1 MASSSYEV
9 GASSSSSVPGYT
21 GEWEFD
27 VFVCF
32 RGKDTRG
39 VFTSHLAGHLREQGI
54 RVFTDDKLE
63 RTEDIGELLSILARS
78 AISVVIFSE
87 NFAESTWCLDEVA
100 TIAER
105 MEHFGH
111 RVLPVF
117 YRVNP
122 DDVSDDSGTYASTI
136 DNIHKPNLE
145 QKKRWM
151 DALKAVTK
159 RAGRTSNEIKDDYEL
174 HKTIVGDILEK
185 LTCMSSSG
193 KFHNLVGMDTR
204 LLKVQRLLALN
215 DDSSNDT
222 HVIGFWGMG
231 GLGKTTLATSLY
243 RMLTSPTNRIKHHF
257 FVNVKASEVEEQV
270 QELYST
276 LLSQNNLNLVDLGVD
291 HRRERLSRLKVV
303 IVLDNVETTQQV
315 EKLLLGEILDPTKLF
330 GHGSVI
336 IITSRNRGVLNYAK
350 AKTYNVEAFDFS
362 ESLELFSLHA
372 FRQRYPSDNLMDLS
386 LLALSYCKGNPLAIK
401 VLGGA
406 LFDKDKEYWKS
417 FFHGL
422 EKNPKPEIHDILSSS
437 YHSLKG
443 EEQSLFMDVVCFPV
457 DIARTIL
464 ITYLA
469 TSYESAY
476 SIVEDLISN
485 LYNKRYELIV
495 VHDLLKEMAWNIV
508 KAEPNPSRLKN
519 PDDVCKLFA
528 MKNAFEG
535 GKVIQSL
542 DLDLSKV
549 KKELWLGAKAFEGMD
564 CLRLLSIQR
573 EENLVLDKLR
583 LVDGRLDTLPNE
595 LRVLYWAGFP
605 SKCLPE
611 TFDPEKLVMLDLSH
625 SQIEMC
631 WEGVQPK
638 LVHLI
643 TLDLSCCLNL
653 RVVPNLS
660 ACKKLEVLLLKGC
673 KRLVEMPPH
682 IQYMDKLVALDLSDC
697 SNLIRLPAKLNSKC
711 LEYVLLSNCPKV
723 TLCPEINFSE
733 ASLQIL
739 DLRETPVRELPSAV
753 HIVKQGGILL
763 LCGKYITSFP
773 RISKGLVFLRLCHTM
788 ITKMD
793 VQDDDRSSELLPKFD
808 ELALVENSELVSL
821 SSNIWD
827 MVKYILL
834 VEGSP
839 LIESLPDISN
849 PVNDLTEVCIIN
861 CRNLKSFPSGI
872 NHLKSVE
879 TIRFVGTAM
888 KSLPSSIHLL
898 DNLRYLNLAISDS
911 LESIPDN
918 LHQLAKLELLSL
930 SDCTKIQSLPQLLPP
945 NLKFLYLGGCKSL
958 QALPSNI
965 GELNLQILEFDF
977 CPQLDY
983 ELADKIAA
991 DFHSCALMC
1000 PRAESSVLYS
1010 GSELP
1015 QWCSSNGSG
1024 ANCEMELP
1032 PPSTSANNELAKGI
1046 AFGVVFSSCG
1056 LVLICLKMQCDVI
1069 IEGTTVATFLSR
1081 KLVIHRGSR
1090 FYSSD
1095 YVLLWFDKNLL
1106 GETQKEEAVETPWYV
1121 KYAGC
1126 NLSFRVHAAPYSE
1139 VDVERVKKIKFK
1151 RFGVSLLY

>member
-315 EKLLLGEILDPTKLF
+315 EKLLL
-330 GHGSVI
+330 
-336 IITSRNRGVLNYAK
+336 
-350 AKTYNVEAFDFS
+350 
-362 ESLELFSLHA
+362 
-372 FRQRYPSDNLMDLS
+372 
-386 LLALSYCKGNPLAIK
+386 
-401 VLGGA
+401 
-406 LFDKDKEYWKS
+406 
-417 FFHGL
+417 
-422 EKNPKPEIHDILSSS
+422 
-437 YHSLKG
+437 
-443 EEQSLFMDVVCFPV
+443 
-457 DIARTIL
+457 
-464 ITYLA
+464 
-469 TSYESAY
+469 
-476 SIVEDLISN
+476 
-485 LYNKRYELIV
+485 RYELIV

-528 MKNAFEG
+528 IEESKRSWWEIFKAETKYVHRKNAFEG

-631 WEGVQPK
+631 WEGVQK

>member
-476 SIVEDLISN
+476 SIVEDLISKS
-485 LYNKRYELIV
+485 L
-495 VHDLLKEMAWNIV
+495 
-508 KAEPNPSRLKN
+508 
-519 PDDVCKLFA
+519 
-528 MKNAFEG
+528 G

-991 DFHSCALMC
+991 DFHSCALM
-1000 PRAESSVLYS
+1000 
-1010 GSELP
+1010 
-1015 QWCSSNGSG
+1015 
-1024 ANCEMELP
+1024 
-1032 PPSTSANNELAKGI
+1032 
-1046 AFGVVFSSCG
+1046 
-1056 LVLICLKMQCDVI
+1056 
-1069 IEGTTVATFLSR
+1069 
-1081 KLVIHRGSR
+1081 
-1090 FYSSD
+1090 
-1095 YVLLWFDKNLL
+1095 
-1106 GETQKEEAVETPWYV
+1106 
-1121 KYAGC
+1121 
-1126 NLSFRVHAAPYSE
+1126 
-1139 VDVERVKKIKFK
+1139 
-1151 RFGVSLLY
+1151 

>member
-476 SIVEDLISN
+476 SIVEDLISKS
-485 LYNKRYELIV
+485 LLNKRYELIV

-519 PDDVCKLFA
+519 PDDVCKLF
-528 MKNAFEG
+528 NAFEG

-631 WEGVQPK
+631 WEGVQVRK
-638 LVHLI
+638 NI
-643 TLDLSCCLNL
+643 T
-653 RVVPNLS
+653 VIIYTF
-660 ACKKLEVLLLKGC
+660 
-673 KRLVEMPPH
+673 H
-682 IQYMDKLVALDLSDC
+682 TFTIF
-697 SNLIRLPAKLNSKC
+697 
-711 LEYVLLSNCPKV
+711 
-723 TLCPEINFSE
+723 EISFS
-733 ASLQIL
+733 
-739 DLRETPVRELPSAV
+739 
-753 HIVKQGGILL
+753 
-763 LCGKYITSFP
+763 
-773 RISKGLVFLRLCHTM
+773 
-788 ITKMD
+788 
-793 VQDDDRSSELLPKFD
+793 
-808 ELALVENSELVSL
+808 
-821 SSNIWD
+821 W
-827 MVKYILL
+827 
-834 VEGSP
+834 
-839 LIESLPDISN
+839 
-849 PVNDLTEVCIIN
+849 
-861 CRNLKSFPSGI
+861 
-872 NHLKSVE
+872 
-879 TIRFVGTAM
+879 
-888 KSLPSSIHLL
+888 L

-1000 PRAESSVLYS
+1000 PRAEVVQTFCYCFSDSFT
-1010 GSELP
+1010 SE
-1015 QWCSSNGSG
+1015 
-1024 ANCEMELP
+1024 
-1032 PPSTSANNELAKGI
+1032 
-1046 AFGVVFSSCG
+1046 
-1056 LVLICLKMQCDVI
+1056 
-1069 IEGTTVATFLSR
+1069 
-1081 KLVIHRGSR
+1081 IHAYYLTKI
-1090 FYSSD
+1090 F
-1095 YVLLWFDKNLL
+1095 KN
-1106 GETQKEEAVETPWYV
+1106 
-1121 KYAGC
+1121 
-1126 NLSFRVHAAPYSE
+1126 
-1139 VDVERVKKIKFK
+1139 
-1151 RFGVSLLY
+1151 

>member
-1 MASSSYEV
+1 
-9 GASSSSSVPGYT
+9 
-21 GEWEFD
+21 
-27 VFVCF
+27 
-32 RGKDTRG
+32 
-39 VFTSHLAGHLREQGI
+39 
-54 RVFTDDKLE
+54 
-63 RTEDIGELLSILARS
+63 
-78 AISVVIFSE
+78 
-87 NFAESTWCLDEVA
+87 
-100 TIAER
+100 
-105 MEHFGH
+105 
-111 RVLPVF
+111 
-117 YRVNP
+117 
-122 DDVSDDSGTYASTI
+122 
-136 DNIHKPNLE
+136 
-145 QKKRWM
+145 
-151 DALKAVTK
+151 
-159 RAGRTSNEIKDDYEL
+159 
-174 HKTIVGDILEK
+174 
-185 LTCMSSSG
+185 
-193 KFHNLVGMDTR
+193 
-204 LLKVQRLLALN
+204 
-215 DDSSNDT
+215 
-222 HVIGFWGMG
+222 
-231 GLGKTTLATSLY
+231 
-243 RMLTSPTNRIKHHF
+243 MLTSPTNRIKHHF

-476 SIVEDLISN
+476 SIVEDLISKSLLN

-528 MKNAFEG
+528 IEESKRSWWEIFKAETKYVHRKNA
-535 GKVIQSL
+535 S
-542 DLDLSKV
+542 
-549 KKELWLGAKAFEGMD
+549 
-564 CLRLLSIQR
+564 
-573 EENLVLDKLR
+573 
-583 LVDGRLDTLPNE
+583 
-595 LRVLYWAGFP
+595 
-605 SKCLPE
+605 
-611 TFDPEKLVMLDLSH
+611 
-625 SQIEMC
+625 
-631 WEGVQPK
+631 
-638 LVHLI
+638 
-643 TLDLSCCLNL
+643 
-653 RVVPNLS
+653 
-660 ACKKLEVLLLKGC
+660 
-673 KRLVEMPPH
+673 
-682 IQYMDKLVALDLSDC
+682 
-697 SNLIRLPAKLNSKC
+697 
-711 LEYVLLSNCPKV
+711 
-723 TLCPEINFSE
+723 
-733 ASLQIL
+733 SLQIL

-849 PVNDLTEVCIIN
+849 PVNDLTE
-861 CRNLKSFPSGI
+861 
-872 NHLKSVE
+872 
-879 TIRFVGTAM
+879 
-888 KSLPSSIHLL
+888 L

-1000 PRAESSVLYS
+1000 PRAEVLPSSVLYS

-1151 RFGVSLLY
+1151 RPYLLHRTIPFAAESMYG

>member
-476 SIVEDLISN
+476 SIVEDLISKSLLVSELSNYN

-528 MKNAFEG
+528 IEESKRSWWEIFKAETKYVHRKNAFEG

-631 WEGVQPK
+631 WEGVQQPK

-808 ELALVENSELVSL
+808 ELALVENSEL
-821 SSNIWD
+821 
-827 MVKYILL
+827 
-834 VEGSP
+834 
-839 LIESLPDISN
+839 
-849 PVNDLTEVCIIN
+849 
-861 CRNLKSFPSGI
+861 
-872 NHLKSVE
+872 
-879 TIRFVGTAM
+879 
-888 KSLPSSIHLL
+888 
-898 DNLRYLNLAISDS
+898 
-911 LESIPDN
+911 ESIPDN

-991 DFHSCALMC
+991 DFL
-1000 PRAESSVLYS
+1000 PSSVLYS

-1056 LVLICLKMQCDVI
+1056 LVLICLKM
-1069 IEGTTVATFLSR
+1069 GTTVATFLSR